1 VSVSSISRTPPRQ
14 ITPRKSDS
22 KPSSPTKLGLRT
34 RLASFARSVE
44 GPSPL
49 AQIFQPLVVQEAEE
63 HPDHVA
69 PVVSYGPAHRR
80 RLSSMQSVQKS
91 TEVPGSHVP
100 STSLRKFPA
109 MRSASSLLDE
119 TLSERSDRQQS
130 DRERGMDEDTNDFGE
145 LMARLEKMEQGQK
158 RIEELLLRLSN

>member
-14 ITPRKSDS
+14 ITRQKSDS
-22 KPSSPTKLGLRT
+22 KPSSPTKLGLQT
-34 RLASFARSVE
+34 RLTSFARSVE

-80 RLSSMQSVQKS
+80 RLSSMQSIQKS
-91 TEVPGSHVP
+91 SEVPGSQVP
-100 STSLRKFPA
+100 STSLSKFPT
-109 MRSASSLLDE
+109 MRSASVLDE
-119 TLSERSDRQQS
+119 PLPERSDRQQP
-130 DRERGMDEDTNDFGE
+130 DRERGMDEDTNDLGE
-145 LMARLEKMEQGQK
+145 LMARLDKMEQGQK
-158 RIEELLLRLSN
+158 RIEELLLRLTN